1 MYSRYGIATWKTVA
15 QNKGIKNMQIIFSIR
30 VNIKKTTTKILHYSI
45 LLFWTVSKREVHEFM
60 IIVCDPLEKQQTNQ
74 CSKLP

>member
-1 MYSRYGIATWKTVA
+1 
-15 QNKGIKNMQIIFSIR
+15 MQIIFSIR
-30 VNIKKTTTKILHYSI
+30 VNIKKNNNNKDITLYSI

-60 IIVCDPLEKQQTNQ
+60 IIVCDPLEKPQTNQ